1 MRVKEDKKE
10 NKGLRNLVCAAIASF
25 GVFSLV
31 LGCICAYFSAELY
44 GGREVIEIPSF
55 VGKRFENV
63 ADVDGIRL
71 ESELVFSSDVPEGE
85 IISQFP
91 YAGARRKIGR
101 GEEYTVTLT
110 VSAGKEENRLPSLEG
125 YKYTSAAAVLRS
137 MGAEIRILSI
147 YDDGKE
153 PDLVLYTSPVAGTDI
168 ERGDVVTLFVSRRHI
183 HGSVKV
189 KSVIGSPLD
198 EAATEILAQG
208 LVLGEIKQE
217 YSSEYGAGTVI
228 SQSTEEGSYVL
239 YGSAVDLTVS
249 AGKKIE
255 RLHPFRGD
263 ITEENGEIN
272 ESVD

>member
-1 MRVKEDKKE
+1 MEVKKE
-10 NKGLRNLVCAAIASF
+10 NKGLRNLVFGAIASC
-25 GVFSLV
+25 GVLALV
-31 LGCICAYFSAELY
+31 IGCIFAYFSAELY
-44 GGREVIEIPSF
+44 GEREVIEIPSF
-55 VGKRFENV
+55 VGRRFEDV
-63 ADVDGIRL
+63 TDVDGIKL

-91 YAGARRKIGR
+91 YAGARRKVAE

-137 MGAEIRILSI
+137 MGAEIRIVSV
-147 YDDGKE
+147 YDDEKE
-153 PDLVLYTSPVAGTDI
+153 SDVVLYTSPKSGTDI
-168 ERGDVVTLFVSRRHI
+168 ERGDTVTLFVSRKHI
-183 HGSVKV
+183 HGSVQV
-189 KSVIGSPLD
+189 KGVVGLPLD

-208 LVLGEIKQE
+208 LTLGEIKQE
-217 YSSEYGAGTVI
+217 YSNEYEAGAVI
-228 SQSTEEGSYVL
+228 SQSVGEGNYVL
-239 YGSAVDLTVS
+239 YGSAVNLTVS
-249 AGKKIE
+249 AGKKTE